1 MSEFKWYTLHTQV
14 GYEEKVKRMLQN
26 KIEMEGLED
35 EIEEIFVP
43 FEEVIEIRKNNKKE
57 TVKKCLYPSYVFI
70 KAKMSDKLYNIVKKM
85 SFVSGFVGYKNQPVA
100 LDEKEV
106 EEIFKRIETSKE
118 APRLS
123 VSFEVGESV
132 RVLDGPFA
140 NFTGSIEEVDVD
152 KGRLRIL
159 ISIFG
164 RSTPVELNYNQV
176 EKVEE

>member
-1 MSEFKWYTLHTQV
+1 MSGFKWYALHTQV
-14 GYEEKVKRMLQN
+14 GYEEKVKSMLQN
-26 KIEMEGLED
+26 KIENEGLEGD
-35 EIEEIFVP
+35 VEDIFVP
-43 FEEVIEIRKNNKKE
+43 FEEVIEIGKNNKKE
-57 TVKKCLYPSYVFI
+57 TVRKCLYPSYVFI
-70 KAKMSDKLYNIVKKM
+70 KARMSDKLYNVVKRM
-85 SFVSGFVGYKNQPVA
+85 SFISGFVGYKNQPVP

-106 EEIFKRIETSKE
+106 ADIFKRVETSKE

-123 VSFEVGESV
+123 VSFEAGESV

-140 NFTGSIEEVDVD
+140 NFTGTIEEVDVD

>member
-1 MSEFKWYTLHTQV
+1 MSDFKWYAIHTQV
-14 GYEEKVKRMLQN
+14 GYEEKVKSMLRN
-26 KIEMEGLED
+26 NIDNAGLSDDVED
-35 EIEEIFVP
+35 IFVP
-43 FEEVIEIRKNNKKE
+43 FEEVIEIKKNNKKE
-57 TVKKCLYPSYVFI
+57 TVRKCLYPSYVFL
-70 KAKMSDKLYNIVKKM
+70 KARMSDKLFNVVKRM

-100 LDEKEV
+100 LEDKEV
-106 EEIFKRIETSKE
+106 EDIFKKIETSKE
-118 APRLS
+118 SPRLS
-123 VSFEVGESV
+123 VSFEIGESV

-140 NFTGSIEEVDVD
+140 NFTGSVEDVDID